1 MKAANAGLGAL
12 ALVLALA
19 AAAPL
24 AARAAAAAGEK
35 PAAGGE
41 EMDWQSWVQQLQE
54 SADKVRDLRRINA
67 KMDDEVSAM
76 RSRRYPR
83 GEEKQRLLDA
93 QVRAK
98 DDLAE
103 AETQHLDL
111 VEQARQA
118 DVPAGLLQDY
128 EEVEELP
135 AADE

>member
-12 ALVLALA
+12 ALVWALGIATPFA
-19 AAAPL
+19 AHGAP
-24 AARAAAAAGEK
+24 AGQK

-93 QVRAK
+93 QGRAR

-103 AETQHLDL
+103 AEALHTDL
-111 VEQARQA
+111 LEQARQA
-118 DVPAGLLQDY
+118 DVPPGLLQDY
-128 EEVEELP
+128 EEVAELP